1 MTTNKPGSAG
11 AAGLDAELRSLAKTL
26 AIPEAD
32 DQLVRAILARLD
44 REPVPEPPRWLGRA
58 GAALERLGVWL
69 QNRWRT
75 VSVALAAALLVL
87 LAVTPAGAKVREW
100 LGFGAVVIEQ
110 QEPVPTA
117 GSGAPASGPSGDVAA
132 GRELPL
138 DQAMAETS
146 FPVGVPDALG
156 DPDRVT
162 VSADGRLVT
171 MQWPAAAVRL
181 DQIDGTLSPYFLKK
195 FSDEVDY
202 TIVDGQQA
210 VWLARPHPILILN
223 PDGSERAESARQSGP
238 SLVWQNAGVTLRLE
252 GVADQQAAVAIAETM
267 PN

>member
-11 AAGLDAELRSLAKTL
+11 GAGLDIELHSLAKTL
-26 AIPEAD
+26 AIPEVG
-32 DQLVRAILARLD
+32 DQLVDAVLARLD
-44 REPVPEPPRWLGRA
+44 REPVPATPSWLRRA
-58 GAALERLGVWL
+58 GAARETLGVWL

-110 QEPVPTA
+110 QQPAPSTSTA
-117 GSGAPASGPSGDVAA
+117 AASGPSGDPAA

-146 FPVGVPDALG
+146 FPVGVPAALG

-171 MQWPAAAVRL
+171 MEWPAAAVRL
-181 DQIDGTLSPYFLKK
+181 DQIEGALSPYFLKK

-202 TIVDGQQA
+202 TVVDGQQA
-210 VWLARPHPILILN
+210 LWLARPHPILILN

>member
-1 MTTNKPGSAG
+1 MTTNEPGSAG
-11 AAGLDAELRSLAKTL
+11 GARLDIELRSLATTL
-26 AIPEAD
+26 AIPEVG
-32 DQLVRAILARLD
+32 DQLVGAVLARLD
-44 REPVPEPPRWLGRA
+44 REPVPATQSWLRRA
-58 GAALERLGVWL
+58 GAALEALGVWL

-110 QEPVPTA
+110 QQP
-117 GSGAPASGPSGDVAA
+117 APATATAADSSPSGDPVA

-146 FPVGVPDALG
+146 FPVGVPAALG

-171 MQWPAAAVRL
+171 MEWPAAAVRL
-181 DQIDGTLSPYFLKK
+181 DQIEGTLSPYFLKK

-202 TIVDGQQA
+202 TVVDGQQA
-210 VWLARPHPILILN
+210 LWLAQPHPILILN
-223 PDGSERAESARQSGP
+223 PDGSERAESARRSGP

-267 PN
+267 SN